1 MSDVAETRGV
11 PIFWDKSVRSLMT
24 YVDGPGFASISRFKV
39 RKLASHFDIRINFL
53 SVF

>member
-24 YVDGPGFASISRFKV
+24 GRTATGVEGA
-39 RKLASHFDIRINFL
+39 
-53 SVF
+53 